1 MSGVEH
7 ARVRSLDAYRG
18 IAVLLMIIAHAC
30 DAFLAEVHRSGTV
43 WHAVNITFGFVAPAF
58 LFLAG
63 ATLGPLLRRNAPT
76 PHDSH
81 GSKSPPR
88 SRHARRYALILLL
101 AYWLQIPV
109 LSLRQL
115 VWSQRPHELARLF
128 DCNILHVLAIGGLGL
143 IAIDALFAR
152 DRSRRFAAAA
162 VALALVIVAPY
173 VWHSD
178 VALSMFLPL
187 RAFVAPQPASTFPI
201 VPFAA
206 YMLAGY
212 ALWPWLTHS
221 TARHTAWL
229 AIASSGAA
237 GTALALDAAIGSI
250 TPHDD
255 YWNGSAQ
262 HSLMRFAGVLAGA
275 AATAALR
282 PRSARRMLIERIGQA
297 SLAIYVLHLVVIY
310 GSPMTI
316 GLRSAFNGAL
326 ASAMSPFEVA
336 VFVVGLAACVIG
348 AVFAWSLVRRSRPAI
363 ARASWW
369 LWWSAFAVLFALTP

>member
-63 ATLGPLLRRNAPT
+63 ATLGLSSRRNAPT
-76 PHDSH
+76 PHDSQ

-115 VWSQRPHELARLF
+115 VWNQRSHELARLF

-173 VWHSD
+173 VWHSG
-178 VALSMFLPL
+178 VSLSMFLPL

-206 YMLAGY
+206 YLRAGY

-229 AIASSGAA
+229 ALGSSSAA
-237 GTALALDAAIGSI
+237 GIALALDEAIGSI
-250 TPHDD
+250 APHDD

-282 PRSARRMLIERIGQA
+282 PRSARRMLIEHIGQA

-326 ASAMSPFEVA
+326 ASAMSPLEVA

-348 AVFAWSLVRRSRPAI
+348 AVFAWSALRRSRPGI

>member
-7 ARVRSLDAYRG
+7 ARIRALDAYRG

-30 DAFLAEVHRSGTV
+30 DAFLADVHRIGTV

-63 ATLGPLLRRNAPT
+63 ATLGLSLRRNA
-76 PHDSH
+76 SIAH
-81 GSKSPPR
+81 GSQDSKSPPR
-88 SRHARRYALILLL
+88 SRHARRYAFILLL

-115 VWSQRPHELARLF
+115 VWNQRPHELARLF
-128 DCNILHVLAIGGLGL
+128 DCNILHVLALGGLGL

-162 VALALVIVAPY
+162 VALALVLVAPY
-173 VWHSD
+173 VLHSD
-178 VALSMFLPL
+178 VASSALLPL

-212 ALWPWLTHS
+212 ALWPWLTRS
-221 TARHTAWL
+221 TARHAAWL
-229 AIASSGAA
+229 AIAASSAA
-237 GTALALDAAIGSI
+237 GIALALDAAIGSI
-250 TPHDD
+250 APHDD
-255 YWNGSAQ
+255 YWNASAQ
-262 HSLMRFAGVLAGA
+262 HSMMRFAGVLAGA
-275 AATAALR
+275 AVTAALR
-282 PRSARRMLIERIGQA
+282 PRSERRMLIERVGQA
-297 SLAIYVLHLVVIY
+297 SLAIYVSHLMVIY

-326 ASAMSPFEVA
+326 ARALSPAEVA
-336 VFVVGLAACVIG
+336 VFTVGIATCVIG
-348 AVFAWSLVRRSRPAI
+348 AVFAWSQLRRSRPVLAS
-363 ARASWW
+363 ASWW
-369 LWWSAFAVLFALTP
+369 LWWSAFAVLFVLTP